1 MNNNSKGRVL
11 ILEDDVVL
19 AGHISQIIL
28 RQNYEVLHTTNSDAF
43 FNELR
48 NFKPDVILMDVFL
61 IGSRLNGIQVLR
73 YLRDNLDLNYK
84 VIVISGEANSIQVA
98 EIREL
103 GAYHFIEK
111 GSSFNMNQL
120 MLHIDNAVTLKRQEE
135 EHIGLQ
141 IEFIN
146 LKKQF
151 TRSFPF
157 IGESEAIKKVRAQI
171 AKLAEVDEDLFLV
184 GETGTGKEVAANY
197 YYINSPRFGKVL
209 RTVNCSAL
217 TETIIESELFGHLK
231 GSFTDADRNKT
242 GFFEE
247 CTNGIL
253 FLDEVTNLS
262 IKAQSKILRAIENK
276 EIQVVGGNLKKVDT
290 RLIFATNADV
300 ETLSDAN
307 VIRRDLFY
315 RIEGNIVVLPPLRE
329 RETDILLLISYFLT
343 NFSPRF
349 NINDHMDLPAI
360 LDQLLEY
367 SWPGNVRE
375 LKNFCKFI
383 MINERE
389 ITNSIIIKHLKNK
402 ISHNYGKEDNGL
414 DKYLGILNI
423 RDSTAAFERDY
434 ITHYLRLYDGRVSTT
449 AKAIGIER
457 TTLYKKMKL
466 FGINATYED

>member
-1 MNNNSKGRVL
+1 MKGKVI

-19 AGHISQIIL
+19 STNVGNIIQ
-28 RQNYEVLHTTNSDAF
+28 RHGYEVLQTTNSDAF

-48 NFKPDVILMDVFL
+48 NFKPDVILLDVFL
-61 IGSRLNGIQVLR
+61 IGSPLNGIQVLR

-84 VIVISGEANSIQVA
+84 VIVISGEANSQQVS

-111 GSSFNMNQL
+111 GASFNTNQL
-120 MLHIDNAVTLKRQEE
+120 LLHIDNAVTLKRQEE

-157 IGESEAIKKVRAQI
+157 IGESEVIKQVRAQI
-171 AKLAEVDEDLFLV
+171 SKLAEVDEDLFLV

-197 YYINSPRFGKVL
+197 YYINSRRFGKMFH
-209 RTVNCSAL
+209 TVNCSAL
-217 TETIIESELFGHLK
+217 TETIIESELFGHVK
-231 GSFTDADRNKT
+231 GSFTDASKNKT

-247 CTNGIL
+247 CSNGLL

-262 IKAQSKILRAIENK
+262 LKAQAKILRAIENK
-276 EIQVVGGNLKKVDT
+276 EIQVVGGNMKKVNT
-290 RLIFATNADV
+290 RLVFATNA
-300 ETLSDAN
+300 EPSSLSDPN
-307 VIRRDLFY
+307 ILRKDLFF
-315 RIEGNIVVLPPLRE
+315 RIEGNIVELPPLRE
-329 RETDILLLISYFLT
+329 REKDILLIMSYFLT
-343 NFSPRF
+343 SYSSQYDF
-349 NINDHMDLPAI
+349 NDKLDLEALYDDLMD
-360 LDQLLEY
+360 Y
-367 SWPGNVRE
+367 TWPGNIRE
-375 LKNFCKFI
+375 LMNFCKFI
-383 MINERE
+383 MINEKE
-389 ITNSIIIKHLKNK
+389 ITNNVILKHLRQKVN
-402 ISHNYGKEDNGL
+402 HTAYTTENAV
-414 DKYLGILNI
+414 DKYLSISNI

-434 ITHYLRLYDGRVSTT
+434 ILHYLKEYDWRVSAT

-466 FGINATYED
+466 LGINPVYSEE